1 MVFVE
6 HRVYIFCTTFWVI
19 LGTCGLYQVL
29 SISSY
34 DWGGDV
40 RTVKSCG
47 LYQDYKLLV
56 CIKSSILIRGTL
68 WDGPPVM
75 EMVLWFVS
83 RLSLVFCIKSYLVL
97 TCWGGSTMWY
107 IVSHSHQLLQVS
119 FKDKLPLGN
128 ALAYD
133 YMTRGNIYNHP
144 YGIIL
149 LSMIWYDG

>member
-6 HRVYIFCTTFWVI
+6 HGVYIFCTTFWVI

-34 DWGGDV
+34 GWGGDA

-83 RLSLVFCIKSYLVL
+83 RPSLVVFIKTNGLVVCINSYLFL
-97 TCWGGSTMWY
+97 TCWGGYTMWY
-107 IVSHSHQLLQVS
+107 IVSHSHRLLQVS
-119 FKDKLPLGN
+119 FRD
-128 ALAYD
+128 
-133 YMTRGNIYNHP
+133 
-144 YGIIL
+144 
-149 LSMIWYDG
+149 